1 MVYINID
8 DFIMAMNHYSIEK
21 IKLENENQY
30 EELINILKLNLSDEK
45 NGKFSY
51 ALGYFYKNGIGVTK
65 NIKKAIMYK

>member
-51 ALGYFYKNGIGVTK
+51 ALGYFFEPLMTISHKILTS
-65 NIKKAIMYK
+65 IF